1 MGFGKAFGLGF
12 LIYVALNF
20 VFALIVALLAGTIDL
35 YFSGIITYPMVF
47 ISSLFIPILVLPGDA
62 WLTLGIIAIKNQA
75 PNAAPLPPP
84 ILVLPGDAWLT
95 LGIIAVLT
103 APAAGM
109 LLALIVMIGLI
120 VPPILAAII
129 AGRTGGGKG
138 AAFGAWFLIAI
149 ISAAVPLVLGIIAG
163 TLSVDVIV
171 ILTFILSGVING
183 LLYGAIAALSASE
196 GF

>member
-35 YFSGIITYPMVF
+35 YFSGITTYPLVF
-47 ISSLFIPILVLPGDA
+47 ISSLFAPILILPGDA
-62 WLTLGIIAIKNQA
+62 WLTLGI
-75 PNAAPLPPP
+75 L
-84 ILVLPGDAWLT
+84 
-95 LGIIAVLT
+95 AVLS

-109 LLALIVMIGLI
+109 LLALIIMIGLI

-149 ISAAVPLVLGIIAG
+149 ICATVPLVLGIIAG
-163 TLSVDVIV
+163 TLLVDVTT

-183 LLYGAIAALSASE
+183 LFYGAIAALSASE

>member
-20 VFALIVALLAGTIDL
+20 VFALVGALLANVIDL
-35 YFSGIITYPMVF
+35 YFSGITTDPMGF
-47 ISSLFIPILVLPGDA
+47 ISSLFAPILVLPREA
-62 WLTLGIIAIKNQA
+62 WLDSGILAVLG
-75 PNAAPLPPP
+75 AAP
-84 ILVLPGDAWLT
+84 DA
-95 LGIIAVLT
+95 
-103 APAAGM
+103 M

-163 TLSVDVIV
+163 SLSVDITTIITYV
-171 ILTFILSGVING
+171 LSGVING
-183 LLYGAIAALSASE
+183 LFYGAIAALSASE

>member
-20 VFALIVALLAGTIDL
+20 VFALIGALLLNQIDV
-35 YFSGIITYPMVF
+35 YFGLITTNPMGF
-47 ISSLFIPILVLPGDA
+47 ISSLFAPILVLPGDA
-62 WLTLGIIAIKNQA
+62 WLTLGILAVLA
-75 PNAAPLPPP
+75 AAP
-84 ILVLPGDAWLT
+84 DA
-95 LGIIAVLT
+95 I
-103 APAAGM
+103 

-120 VPPILAAII
+120 IPPILAAII

-149 ISAAVPLVLGIIAG
+149 ISAVVPLILGIIVG
-163 TLSVDVIV
+163 TLLVDVTI
-171 ILTFILSGVING
+171 ILTYILSGVING

>member
-20 VFALIVALLAGTIDL
+20 VFALIVALLLDQIAA
-35 YFSGIITYPMVF
+35 YFTGITTYPLVF
-47 ISSLFIPILVLPGDA
+47 ISSLFAPILILPGDA
-62 WLTLGIIAIKNQA
+62 WLTLGI
-75 PNAAPLPPP
+75 L
-84 ILVLPGDAWLT
+84 
-95 LGIIAVLT
+95 AVLA

-109 LLALIVMIGLI
+109 LQALIIMIGLI

-149 ISAAVPLVLGIIAG
+149 ICATVPLVLGIIVG
-163 TLSVDVIV
+163 TLLIDVTI

>member
-20 VFALIVALLAGTIDL
+20 VFALIGALLLDQIAA
-35 YFSGIITYPMVF
+35 YFTGITTDPMGF
-47 ISSLFIPILVLPGDA
+47 ISSLFI
-62 WLTLGIIAIKNQA
+62 
-75 PNAAPLPPP
+75 P

-163 TLSVDVIV
+163 TLLIDVII
-171 ILTFILSGVING
+171 ILTYILSGVING
-183 LLYGAIAALSASE
+183 LFYGAIAALSASE

>member
-20 VFALIVALLAGTIDL
+20 VFALIGALLLNQIDV
-35 YFSGIITYPMVF
+35 YFGLITTNPMGF
-47 ISSLFIPILVLPGDA
+47 ISSLFAPILVLPGDA
-62 WLTLGIIAIKNQA
+62 WLTLGILAVLA
-75 PNAAPLPPP
+75 AAP
-84 ILVLPGDAWLT
+84 DA
-95 LGIIAVLT
+95 I
-103 APAAGM
+103 

-120 VPPILAAII
+120 IPPILAAII

-149 ISAAVPLVLGIIAG
+149 ISAVVPLILGIIVG
-163 TLSVDVIV
+163 TLLVDVTI
-171 ILTFILSGVING
+171 ILTYILSGVING

-196 GF
+196 DF